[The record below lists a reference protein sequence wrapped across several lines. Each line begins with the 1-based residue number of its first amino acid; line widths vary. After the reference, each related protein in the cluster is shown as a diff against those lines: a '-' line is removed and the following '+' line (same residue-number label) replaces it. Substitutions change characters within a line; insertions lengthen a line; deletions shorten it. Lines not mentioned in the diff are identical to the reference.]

1 MKRMLNNLVVMMA
14 TIGLLALL
22 QSCGE
27 KQEQKEEVK
36 TKYVIPD
43 SLLKLVK
50 IDTVKNIPLVNVTK
64 FTGMVDFNQDKQVN
78 IFPLVSGNV
87 QDMKLQLGDYV
98 TAGQVLGV
106 VKSPEMANYS
116 NNLVVAQTNLSAAKR
131 QLEATKSLYDSKL
144 ASGLDL
150 TNAQVNYDQAV
161 AQLDMVKKIL
171 KINGDNVKGEW
182 QIKAPV
188 SGFIVQK
195 NVSNGTAIRTDNG
208 NPLFVISDLKNVW
221 IWANVY
227 EADLDKVHV
236 GDKVD
241 VTTLSFG
248 NKVFKGVIDKELKA
262 LDPTSKV
269 TKMRVELEN
278 PEYLLRPQMY
288 ASVNVTT
295 PGEGKVLTVPKS
307 ALIFENSRY
316 YVLTYKGKGNADI
329 TPIEVSS
336 IVGDNVYIQSGVNEG
351 DKVIGSFAL
360 QIYGEL
366 NN

>member
-14 TIGLLALL
+14 TIVLVALL

-50 IDTVKNIPLVNVTK
+50 IDSVKNIPLVNVIK

-116 NNLVVAQTNLSAAKR
+116 NNLVVAQTNLSSAKR

-295 PGEGKVLTVPKS
+295 PGEGKVLTVPKA
-307 ALIFENSRY
+307 ALIFDNSRY
-316 YVLTYKGKGNADI
+316 YVLTYKGNGNADI
-329 TPIEVSS
+329 APIEVSS
-336 IVGDNVYIQSGVNEG
+336 IVGDNVYVQSGVNEG